1 MLLKLCLQFFTCI
14 TIHATDFGGKHVMVS
29 EIVKVDEFKN
39 LGSTIESNALWTREV
54 KKRVVGWD

>member
-1 MLLKLCLQFFTCI
+1 
-14 TIHATDFGGKHVMVS
+14 MVS
-29 EIVKVDEFKN
+29 EIVTVDEFKN